1 MRRRPTSLLDT
12 SIAYDR
18 WGRRGPR
25 LLLVHAIG
33 MDRHSW
39 ESIAPQLAQDFQV
52 AALDLPGHGESD
64 KPAGV
69 DYGIWA
75 LAARVHRFL
84 DELEW
89 PDALVVGN
97 SLGGGVSLAMTLQQ
111 PDRVRGLA
119 LIDSVAFRS
128 GLPLVGRLA
137 FVPVLPLTTA
147 LAPRLAVRLGLE
159 TARRR
164 WGSVTAGRCDSA
176 RCYLRSREGRGAFFR
191 ALRQL
196 YGPDLDEMSEH
207 YGEIHCPTLVLH
219 GERDPLIRLEHAARL
234 ATAIP
239 TARLETLP
247 GVGHFPQEEAPEE
260 TLQHLRRF
268 LTRFKEPVPAHA
280 L

>member
-1 MRRRPTSLLDT
+1 MRRQPTALLDT
-12 SIAYDR
+12 RIAYDR
-18 WGRRGPR
+18 WGSGGPR

-39 ESIAPQLAQDFQV
+39 EHIAPDLAREFQV

-64 KPAGV
+64 KPVGV
-69 DYGIWA
+69 DYGIWS

-84 DELEW
+84 DELGWDE
-89 PDALVVGN
+89 ALVVGN

-111 PDRVRGLA
+111 PERVRGLA
-119 LIDSVAFRS
+119 LIDSVAFRA
-128 GLPLVGRLA
+128 GLPLIGRLA

-147 LAPRLAVRLGLE
+147 LAPRFAVRLGLE

-164 WGSVTAGRCDSA
+164 WGSVTDRRCDSA
-176 RCYLRSREGRGAFFR
+176 SCYLRSREGRGAFFR

-196 YGPDLDEMSEH
+196 YGPDLDEMCEH
-207 YGEIHCPTLVLH
+207 YGEIRCPTLVLH

-247 GVGHFPQEEAPEE
+247 GVGHFPQEEAPQD
-260 TLQHLRRF
+260 TLRHLRHF
-268 LTRFKEPVPAHA
+268 LTRFKEPVPTHA
-280 L
+280 V